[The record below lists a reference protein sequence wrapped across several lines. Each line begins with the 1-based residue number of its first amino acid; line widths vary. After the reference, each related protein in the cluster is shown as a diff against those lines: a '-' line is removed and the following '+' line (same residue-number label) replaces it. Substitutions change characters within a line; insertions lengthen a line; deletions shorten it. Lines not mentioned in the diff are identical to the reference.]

1 MYCQTYQEW
10 LNYNFP
16 CISPRLF
23 ILDIV
28 LGRTMNGIFNAQKFI
43 RLKGGDASGIFRT
56 SESRR
61 RMVELFGYSIENVY
75 LQLN

>member
-1 MYCQTYQEW
+1 MYCKIFQKW
-10 LNYNFP
+10 LNYNFS
-16 CISPRLF
+16 CISPGLF

-28 LGRTMNGIFNAQKFI
+28 LGRTMDGIFNVLKLI

-61 RMVELFGYSIENVY
+61 RIFD
-75 LQLN
+75 